1 MFLPKAKMFKSFM
14 NIAIEEAKV
23 AQKNGEIPV
32 GAVVIDSQKKIIS
45 RGRNMTRELNDPTA
59 HAEIIALRNA
69 CNLVSSNR
77 LIGCS
82 LYVTLEPCPMC
93 ASAISAANIENLFY
107 GASDPKSGGI
117 ENGPRVF
124 THKQIHFKTNIF
136 HGFYEAEI
144 SDLLT
149 DFFQS
154 LRKFKGL
161 K

>member
-1 MFLPKAKMFKSFM
+1 MFLPKAKMFKSYM
-14 NIAIEEAKV
+14 KVAIEEAKA

-32 GAVVIDSQKKIIS
+32 GAVVIDSQRKIIS

-69 CNLVSSNR
+69 CTVIGSNR

-93 ASAISAANIENLFY
+93 AAAISTANVENLFY

-124 THKQIHFKTNIF
+124 SHRQTHFKTNIF

-144 SDLLT
+144 SALLT
-149 DFFQS
+149 NFFQS
-154 LRKFKGL
+154 LRKSKDL

>member
-1 MFLPKAKMFKSFM
+1 
-14 NIAIEEAKV
+14 
-23 AQKNGEIPV
+23 
-32 GAVVIDSQKKIIS
+32 
-45 RGRNMTRELNDPTA
+45 MTRELNDPTA

-69 CNLVSSNR
+69 CTVVGSNR

-117 ENGPRVF
+117 EDGPRVF
-124 THKQIHFKTNIF
+124 AHKQTHFKTNIF

-144 SDLLT
+144 SELLT

-154 LRKFKGL
+154 LRKSKGL